1 MYLYTENGNNRIELL
16 YGCVIGVSEWRDRAF
31 MYEVNLESLLS
42 YAASHTTFKSET
54 QYVQGDRAVAMSTCS
69 CQQLTIEIASL
80 QVRTIT
86 LNGEP
91 CVRLI
96 DNSPSANINRRNVI
110 GAVSVPAHFTFE
122 IIS

>member
-69 CQQLTIEIASL
+69 YEFDGARY
-80 QVRTIT
+80 V
-86 LNGEP
+86 
-91 CVRLI
+91 
-96 DNSPSANINRRNVI
+96 VI
-110 GAVSVPAHFTFE
+110 GVLRTE
-122 IIS
+122 YNGM